1 MQPVNGRRYSS
12 WPSKNNPGT
21 PPLCWRTPDLKVGAN
36 SITRDSK
43 SHPWAKDR
51 CWTQREAAATLFV
64 FHLFW
69 SDCARARARM
79 NGDAS
84 LLHGGGIAWPSA
96 AGVDLRVAV

>member
-36 SITRDSK
+36 SITRDGK
-43 SHPWAKDR
+43 SHLWAKDR

-69 SDCARARARM
+69 SDCAHIRARNERACF
-79 NGDAS
+79 GFTPPVYP
-84 LLHGGGIAWPSA
+84 IPTPPST
-96 AGVDLRVAV
+96 LPPH